1 MDKETEQKIGDW
13 LLIIFT
19 PLAYLIGVG
28 GPVVIITLGIMG
40 KLPS

>member
-1 MDKETEQKIGDW
+1 MATEQKDW